1 MSVSDSRALQ
11 REKRPQAG
19 DGGCQDSGLGGPLLP
34 PWHFEPL
41 GPREQRSGGGLLVLL
56 GLIGP
61 SRQGEVVLLVHRV
74 AGRYAGS
81 GPSWHC
87 GNSHRKAS
95 ENCRGYS
102 EEVVDWRVEAGG
114 AEQQLRPG
122 DQPRHRAVRLPTTA
136 QM

>member
-1 MSVSDSRALQ
+1 MEGARTV
-11 REKRPQAG
+11 G
-19 DGGCQDSGLGGPLLP
+19 WGGALLP

-41 GPREQRSGGGLLVLL
+41 GPREQRSGGGLSVLL

-87 GNSHRKAS
+87 GNSHRKTS

-114 AEQQLRPG
+114 AEHQLRPG